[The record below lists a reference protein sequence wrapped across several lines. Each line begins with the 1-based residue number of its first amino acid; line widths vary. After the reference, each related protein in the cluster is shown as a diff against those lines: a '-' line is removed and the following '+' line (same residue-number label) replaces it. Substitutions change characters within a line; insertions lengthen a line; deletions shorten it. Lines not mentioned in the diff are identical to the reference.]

1 LKQYQVPEWYQDA
14 KFGMWAHWGPQCE
27 AEDGDWYARNMYEE
41 GGRQYK
47 DHLKAYGH
55 PSVSGFKDEHA
66 DVVIQTLADVVS
78 KNGVFLLNVPVRGD
92 GTIVSVPPSA
102 FLTERKRRTV

>member
-1 LKQYQVPEWYQDA
+1 VERGASPKIEPLPWQSETCIGNWHYDRALYDHH
-14 KFGMWAHWGPQCE
+14 G
-27 AEDGDWYARNMYEE
+27 
-41 GGRQYK
+41 YK
-47 DHLKAYGH
+47 
-55 PSVSGFKDEHA
+55 HA